1 LGSLPPVLISSRA
14 PPGDIDSI
22 LDWLNNGE
30 GADLPSWQPIRSW
43 RGSTMASS
51 LAPERRVDLLRT
63 MLRIRRLEEHV
74 VHFKHDYP
82 DLIPGHVHVYIG
94 QEAAGVG
101 ACAALTASDFVFTTH
116 RNHGHVLAKGGD
128 PGRIL
133 AEIIGRADGYA
144 RGRGGTFHVAAP
156 EIGVLHTS
164 AIVAGALPLAAGTAY
179 ASQTLRTGAATIVFF
194 GDGAMEE
201 GGFYEALNIAQ
212 LWRLPV
218 VFYMENNS
226 VSPSERPGRGSPTSE
241 HSATSLSEIPRS
253 FSVDTTVIDGTDVE
267 AVNAA
272 VSPLVER
279 VRSGEGPFFVESRTT
294 RWPGNYGAYP
304 QLLGGDTD
312 IAWSWD
318 VSAAPE
324 AVRAWSA
331 DSDPVLRG
339 ARRLVDEGVLTREAL
354 LELDRAVRDEMAAAA
369 EFALNSPEP
378 APESAVQFAYA

>member
-1 LGSLPPVLISSRA
+1 MPSL
-14 PPGDIDSI
+14 
-22 LDWLNNGE
+22 
-30 GADLPSWQPIRSW
+30 
-43 RGSTMASS
+43 
-51 LAPERRVDLLRT
+51 LAPERRVDLLRS

-74 VHFKHDYP
+74 IHFKHDHS

-101 ACAALTASDFVFTTH
+101 ACALLSPSDYVFTTH

-164 AIVAGALPLAAGTAY
+164 AIVAGALPLAAGSAY
-179 ASQTLRTGAATIVFF
+179 AAQTLRTGAATIVFF

-212 LWRLPV
+212 LWKLPV

-241 HSATSLSEIPRS
+241 HSAASLSDIPRS

-267 AVNAA
+267 AVYNA
-272 VSPLVER
+272 VSPLVDR
-279 VRSGEGPFFVESRTT
+279 VRKNEGPFFVESRTT
-294 RWPGNYGAYP
+294 RWPGNYGAFP

-318 VSAAPE
+318 ADTVPE
-324 AVRAWSA
+324 PVRVWSRE
-331 DSDPVLRG
+331 SDPVLLY
-339 ARRLVDEGVLTREAL
+339 ARRLLDEGVLTRESL
-354 LELDRAVRDEMAAAA
+354 QELDRAVRDEMTAAAG
-369 EFALNSPEP
+369 FALDSPSPE
-378 APESAVQFAYA
+378 PESAVQFAYA

>member
-1 LGSLPPVLISSRA
+1 MP
-14 PPGDIDSI
+14 
-22 LDWLNNGE
+22 
-30 GADLPSWQPIRSW
+30 
-43 RGSTMASS
+43 SS
-51 LAPERRVDLLRT
+51 LAPERRVDLLRS

-74 VHFKHDYP
+74 IHFKHDHT

-101 ACAALTASDFVFTTH
+101 ACSLLSASDYVFTTH
-116 RNHGHVLAKGGD
+116 RNHGHILAKGGD

-164 AIVAGALPLAAGTAY
+164 AIVAGALPLAAGAAY
-179 ASQTLRTGAATIVFF
+179 ASQTLKSGAATIVFF

-241 HSATSLSEIPRS
+241 HSATSLSDIPRS
-253 FSVDTTVIDGTDVE
+253 FTVDTTVIDGTDVE
-267 AVNAA
+267 AVHDTL
-272 VSPLVER
+272 VPLVDR
-279 VRSGEGPFFVESRTT
+279 VRNGEGPFFVESRTT
-294 RWPGNYGAYP
+294 RWPGNYGGFP
-304 QLLGGDTD
+304 QLLGGDTN

-318 VSAAPE
+318 PDSAPE
-324 AVRAWSA
+324 PVRAWSA
-331 DSDPVLRG
+331 NSDPVLRF
-339 ARRLVDEGVLTREAL
+339 ARRLLDEGALTRDSL
-354 LELDRAVRDEMAAAA
+354 QELDRAVCDEMSAAAS
-369 EFALNSPEP
+369 FALNSPHP